1 MLQDNKQLPPAAVLD
16 RIEREVLVWQKVLS
30 DITLLGKKIGS
41 ECEASR
47 SREVLDTCEEVERRW
62 RVVVTEVSSRR
73 SSGEVDREGGT

>member
-41 ECEASR
+41 ECEASQ
-47 SREVLDTCEEVERRW
+47 SREVL
-62 RVVVTEVSSRR
+62 
-73 SSGEVDREGGT
+73 